1 MNQAKRA
8 AIAAAVLASVGLAH
22 GAHAETATAP
32 LPKPA
37 VADAPA
43 AAANAREQAG
53 LEVMAKLGWGTNA
66 DTRALDEDLWHIINE
81 ANFGVIW
88 SRPGLSLRDRELVSM
103 TVLIAEGSTGVS
115 HMFEHAHEVGLTD
128 SEIKEVILQTIPY
141 AGQPKA
147 LQAMVA
153 FKRFQAAQK
162 PKP

>member
-1 MNQAKRA
+1 MMNQATRA
-8 AIAAAVLASVGLAH
+8 AIAMLASLGVAH
-22 GAHAETATAP
+22 GAHAETAAAP
-32 LPKPA
+32 PPQPA
-37 VADAPA
+37 ASDAPA
-43 AAANAREQAG
+43 IAANAGEQAG
-53 LEVMAKLGWGTNA
+53 LDVMAKLGWGTNA

-88 SRPGLSLRDRELVSM
+88 SRPGLSLRDRELVAM

-128 SEIKEVILQTIPY
+128 TEIKEVILQTIPY

-147 LQAMVA
+147 LQAMAA
-153 FKRFQAAQK
+153 FKRFQATQK